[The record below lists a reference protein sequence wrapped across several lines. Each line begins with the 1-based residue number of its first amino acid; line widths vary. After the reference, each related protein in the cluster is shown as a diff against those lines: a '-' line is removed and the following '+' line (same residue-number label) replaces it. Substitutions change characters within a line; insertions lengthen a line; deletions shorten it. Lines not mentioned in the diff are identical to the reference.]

1 MARID
6 IVHDA
11 QGNVLGF
18 SIPSADKTAQTGVR
32 AQDGQTVTPVEIPGE
47 PSKDPHAFAAAVHTQ
62 LRSRLQD

>member
-18 SIPSADKTAQTGVR
+18 SVPAEDQTAQTGVK
-32 AQDGQTVTPVEIPGE
+32 AQEGQTVTPVDVPGD
-47 PSKDPHAFAAAVHTQ
+47 PSKDPHAFAAAVHTR
-62 LRSRLQD
+62 LRGRLQD